1 MLNMTKKEYILAVID
16 ALPEWEMWR
25 WIKAMVQNDQLE
37 DRSIDMLVIILKKAM
52 DKITATIKENKMV
65 ETIQAM
71 DSFDKQ
77 KQKQAK
83 EDEATLQELDSK
95 LKNL

>member
-1 MLNMTKKEYILAVID
+1 MTKKEYILAVID
-16 ALPEWEMWR
+16 ALPEWEMGW

-37 DRSIDMLVIILKKAM
+37 ERSIDMLVIILKKAM

-71 DSFDKQ
+71 ESFDKQ
-77 KQKQAK
+77 KEEQAK
-83 EDEATLQELDSK
+83 KDAQTLEELDSK
-95 LKNL
+95 LNNL

>member
-1 MLNMTKKEYILAVID
+1 MTKKEYILAVID

-25 WIKAMVQNDQLE
+25 WIKAMVENNQLE
-37 DRSIDMLVIILKKAM
+37 EHTINMLVIIFKKAM

-71 DSFDKQ
+71 ENFDKQ
-77 KQKQAK
+77 KENQAK
-83 EDEATLQELDSK
+83 QDAKTLKDLDSK
-95 LKNL
+95 LNNL